1 MLDVLQWLETT
12 PIATFVTYSD
22 YGFVIAVGVHL
33 LGLGLSAGLIMWVD
47 LRLLGVVLTAQP
59 ASAVYR
65 QVAPW
70 MLTGFTLMIGSGLAL
85 FAAYATT
92 AYANVWFRLK
102 VIALLLAAINAA
114 VYHLWMSRGQARAT
128 GICSLAIWTFVIF
141 AGCMMSYTMF

>member
-92 AYANVWFRLK
+92 AYANVWFRL
-102 VIALLLAAINAA
+102 
-114 VYHLWMSRGQARAT
+114 
-128 GICSLAIWTFVIF
+128 
-141 AGCMMSYTMF
+141 